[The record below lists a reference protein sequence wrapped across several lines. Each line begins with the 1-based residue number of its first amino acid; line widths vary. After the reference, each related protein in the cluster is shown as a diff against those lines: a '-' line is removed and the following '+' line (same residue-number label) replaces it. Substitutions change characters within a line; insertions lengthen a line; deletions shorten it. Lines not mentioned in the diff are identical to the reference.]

1 MGNNITRF
9 VVAVP
14 AIAILGG
21 IVILLIFGYIIMKY
35 STRKDQIYQ
44 KYDGIDNNYEEDKVY
59 INKNK
64 GQVKKYQ

>member
-1 MGNNITRF
+1 MGNIITRF

-35 STRKDQIYQ
+35 STRKNQIYQ